1 MDSRD
6 QGPIAELYKA
16 FPRRLEARAMK
27 VVSGLPSTHSQP
39 HSGFKV
45 KVSGDEV
52 TIPSRIYNPVRAR
65 LGLFRTTNTLISDCL
80 YSRHHDGIVRQ
91 RSLVSLLRTDEEW
104 VVPFVLQLLGEYV
117 IQILSVLRS
126 AQEVLG
132 HPQYSEFTS
141 QNPEFV
147 ARTKSRI
154 VSYWDCYYRD
164 EFPTISQYPGYLVA
178 ERLGWWKPNDVRRL
192 RAR

>member
-1 MDSRD
+1 
-6 QGPIAELYKA
+6 
-16 FPRRLEARAMK
+16 MK
-27 VVSGLPSTHSQP
+27 VVSGLPDVHLQP
-39 HSGFKV
+39 HLGFKV

-52 TIPSRIYNPVRAR
+52 TIPGRIYNPAR
-65 LGLFRTTNTLISDCL
+65 TGLGLFRTTNALISDCI
-80 YSRHHDGIVRQ
+80 YSRHNDGFVRQ
-91 RSLVSLLRTDEEW
+91 RSLVSLLCADEDW

-117 IQILSVLRS
+117 VQIVQVLHS
-126 AQEVLG
+126 AQDTLCRG
-132 HPQYSEFTS
+132 QYSEFTR

-178 ERLGWWKPNDVRRL
+178 ARLGWWKRSDVRRI